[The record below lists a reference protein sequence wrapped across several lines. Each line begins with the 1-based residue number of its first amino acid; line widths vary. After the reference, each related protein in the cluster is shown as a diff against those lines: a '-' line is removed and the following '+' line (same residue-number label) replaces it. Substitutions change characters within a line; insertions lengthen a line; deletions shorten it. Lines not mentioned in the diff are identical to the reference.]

1 MFILCN
7 INGVL
12 IWKFADKG
20 GSHGI
25 DPVLKHQMALVNE
38 SPLYGAPSKCQF
50 FRIHITSTGSRGREK
65 SMGW

>member
-7 INGVL
+7 INGVP

-25 DPVLKHQMALVNE
+25 DPVLKHQMAVVNE
-38 SPLYGAPSKCQF
+38 SPLYGAILQ
-50 FRIHITSTGSRGREK
+50 TSYNSNR
-65 SMGW
+65 